1 MSVSQM
7 TTEMFRLSYLQSP
20 GNGMSVSQMTMD
32 MFRLSYLQSRLCYP
46 FHYFSP
52 DSTRV
57 TPRVTLVE
65 QGLLS
70 LPEQLI

>member
-1 MSVSQM
+1 M
-7 TTEMFRLSYLQSP
+7 
-20 GNGMSVSQMTMD
+20 SQMTME

-52 DSTRV
+52 DTTRV
-57 TPRVTLVE
+57 TTNVSLVE

-70 LPEQLI
+70 VPEQLI

>member
-1 MSVSQM
+1 MSQM
-7 TTEMFRLSYLQSP
+7 TK
-20 GNGMSVSQMTMD
+20 

-52 DSTRV
+52 DTTRV
-57 TPRVTLVE
+57 TPHVSLVE
-65 QGLLS
+65 QVRLS